1 MNKTISMRLEVSEVE
16 LDGLKKVTK
25 IENYVS
31 CIEFIRRTALKESEQ
46 VMYIRIHGSH
56 Q

>member
-31 CIEFIRRTALKESEQ
+31 CIGFIRRTALKESEQ
-46 VMYIRIHGSH
+46 VMYNKRKVI
-56 Q
+56 